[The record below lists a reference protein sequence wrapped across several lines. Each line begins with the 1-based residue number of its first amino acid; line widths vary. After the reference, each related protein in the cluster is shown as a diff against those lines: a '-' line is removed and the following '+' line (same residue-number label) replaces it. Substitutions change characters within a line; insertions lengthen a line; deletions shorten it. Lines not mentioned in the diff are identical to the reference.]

1 MADQGSL
8 ADVVQRAATRA
19 STRTLVLSTLS
30 GLLVLILVFLW
41 ALFGHR
47 DQWVLPFAAGA
58 LSALAFGLGGL
69 AHQRLVDEEH
79 RGAPDFSRLT
89 TLRLVQRASVLIG
102 AVGVI
107 ILVGRLFIAVS
118 GKYAW
123 H

>member
-19 STRTLVLSTLS
+19 STRTLVLCTLS
-30 GLLVLILVFLW
+30 GLLALMLVFLW

-47 DQWVLPFAAGA
+47 DRWVLPFAAGA

-69 AHQRLVDEEH
+69 AHQRLLDEEH

-89 TLRLVQRASVLIG
+89 TLRLVQRASVVIG
-102 AVGVI
+102 AAGAVI
-107 ILVGRLFIAVS
+107 FVGRILMGLYGSNF
-118 GKYAW
+118 W
-123 H
+123 N